1 MKERKRM
8 LELKNIF
15 FTVADEEAAGANAE
29 KTILNGISFTFEK
42 GKFYG
47 ITGPNGGGKTTLA
60 KAIMGI
66 NKASAGQIIYNGKDI
81 TKMTITDR
89 AREGIAYGFQQSAR
103 FKGVTFRDLL
113 AIAAG
118 TDDEGKHMDILAR
131 VGFCSLDFLDKPV
144 DSKLSGGEIKKIEL
158 ATTIAR
164 NPGLAI
170 YDEPDTGIDLWTIDP
185 MVELIKRQ
193 TVDNETTTI
202 VVSHNKA
209 FLEAADCL
217 LLIKEGQIA
226 YTGDLEGAMPLLSDL
241 SVCGYTDLC
250 EGEIDARCYR

>member
-1 MKERKRM
+1 M
-8 LELKNIF
+8 LELKDIY
-15 FTVADEEAAGANAE
+15 FTVPDEEGGNGLAE
-29 KTILNGISFTFEK
+29 KTILNNISFTFEK

-47 ITGPNGGGKTTLA
+47 ITGPNGGGKSTLA
-60 KAIMGI
+60 KTIMGI
-66 NKASAGQIIYNGKDI
+66 NKVTRGNIIYNGKEI
-81 TKMTITDR
+81 TDMSITDR
-89 AREGIAYGFQQSAR
+89 AREGIAYGFQHSAR

-118 TDDEGKHMDILAR
+118 TDDEGKLMDILAR

-164 NPGLAI
+164 HPSLAI

-193 TVDNETTTI
+193 ITDYGTTTI

-217 LLIKEGQIA
+217 LLIKQGQIA

-241 SVCGYTDLC
+241 SVCGYADVC
-250 EGEIDARCYR
+250 EGDIDAQCYR

>member
-1 MKERKRM
+1 M
-8 LELKNIF
+8 LELKDIY
-15 FTVADEEAAGANAE
+15 FTVPDEEAGNGQAE
-29 KTILNGISFTFEK
+29 KTILNGINFTFEK
-42 GKFYG
+42 GKFYA

-60 KAIMGI
+60 KSIMGI
-66 NKASAGQIIYNGKDI
+66 NKVTGGQIIYNGKQI
-81 TKMTITDR
+81 TQMTITER
-89 AREGIAYGFQQSAR
+89 ARLGIAYGFQQSAR

-113 AIAAG
+113 SIAAD
-118 TDDEGKHMDILAR
+118 TDDEGELMDLLAR

-185 MVELIKRQ
+185 MVALIKRQ
-193 TVDNETTTI
+193 TTDNETTTI

-217 LLIKEGQIA
+217 LLIKQGQIA
-226 YTGDLEGAMPLLSDL
+226 YTGDLQGAMPLLTDL